1 MGFRAS
7 PQRQVLPSLQLRFG
21 NACIHAQ
28 LARSFV
34 ERHNF
39 FQRRPSAEYR
49 NRAVT
54 QFGIKA
60 NDCLSREVGNEDA
73 SKHETLKNSSRF
85 SVLSMK
91 FLVHPSLVS
100 SVPLSPPW

>member
-49 NRAVT
+49 NRAVA

-73 SKHETLKNSSRF
+73 SKHEMLKEFLSSSSQYEILCSSF
-85 SVLSMK
+85 
-91 FLVHPSLVS
+91 P
-100 SVPLSPPW
+100 SVPCP